1 MVDWLSDATI
11 TEHALNNQKQQL
23 ERLSRDVNARPELT
37 IFGTREWMV
46 ERFSKLSALVAIIQA
61 KGRLDYSP
69 EPQPWVRRHLFP
81 LLQSGA
87 RAFLYLVVAFRPDY
101 FGMPISQLSFL
112 ETSMEGVFTSISYL
126 RQTLSS
132 KLIKDMFRI
141 RNLFECIDIR
151 SKVGPPE
158 KPEPY
163 IPHPKGMKIEVRNV
177 SFGYKKDGPP
187 VLKDI
192 NFTVE
197 PGQIVSIV
205 GYNGSGMTNK

>member
-1 MVDWLSDATI
+1 
-11 TEHALNNQKQQL
+11 
-23 ERLSRDVNARPELT
+23 
-37 IFGTREWMV
+37 MV
-46 ERFSKLSALVAIIQA
+46 ERFSKLSELVAVIQA
-61 KGRLDYSP
+61 RGRFEYSLEQP
-69 EPQPWVRRHLFP
+69 PWVRRHLFP
-81 LLQSGA
+81 LLHSGA
-87 RAFLYLVVAFRPDY
+87 RAFLYLVVAFQPDY

-112 ETSMEGVFTSISYL
+112 ESSVEGIFTSISYL
-126 RQTLSS
+126 RETLSS

-141 RNLFECIDIR
+141 RNLFECIDIK

-158 KPEPY
+158 NPEPY

-177 SFGYKKDGPP
+177 SFGYKKDAPP
-187 VLKDI
+187 VLKDV